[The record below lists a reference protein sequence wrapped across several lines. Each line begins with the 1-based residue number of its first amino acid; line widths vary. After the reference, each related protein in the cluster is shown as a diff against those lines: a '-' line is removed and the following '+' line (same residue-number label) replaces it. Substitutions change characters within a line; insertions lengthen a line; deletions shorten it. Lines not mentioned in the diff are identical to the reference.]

1 MARQLTLSV
10 SLPDRASFDNFY
22 SAGNEEL
29 VTALRHVAATVSS
42 APTVMHVFGSPGCGK
57 THLMYAGVRLAR
69 ESGQTVHYLPMRE
82 QEVDVSVLEQV
93 DGVGL
98 ICIDDIDVIAG
109 RRDAERA
116 LFQLY
121 ERVQD
126 SAGHLV
132 TTAHQAAHHLGLALS
147 DLVSRLQSGGA
158 YRITPLTDTQKRHAL
173 RLRAAGRGMAL
184 SDEVADYVLRRYPRD
199 THALFG
205 LLDRID
211 EASLTAQ
218 RRITIPFLQELDR
231 R

>member
-1 MARQLTLSV
+1 VARQLTLPV
-10 SLPDRASFDNFY
+10 SLPDTASFDNFY
-22 SAGNEEL
+22 SDGNDEL
-29 VTALRHVAATVSS
+29 VNALRRFAATVGN
-42 APTVMHVFGSPGCGK
+42 APSVMHVFGPPGCGK
-57 THLMYAGVRLAR
+57 THLMYAGIRLAR

-93 DGVGL
+93 NGVGL
-98 ICIDDIDVIAG
+98 VCVDDIDVIAG
-109 RRDAERA
+109 TRDAERA

-126 SAGHLV
+126 SAGRLV
-132 TTAHQAAHHLGLALS
+132 TTAYQAAHHLGVGLP
-147 DLVSRLQSGGA
+147 DLVSRLRSGET
-158 YRITPLTDTQKRHAL
+158 YRITPLTDAQKRNAL
-173 RLRAAGRGMAL
+173 RLRAAGRGMTL

-211 EASLTAQ
+211 EASLSAQ

-231 R
+231 H